1 MLCGLNRKSWIALV
15 GVAGAISLTPVSAR
29 AGMPMPIYSPGV
41 FSSPT
46 VIDFESLPLG
56 IVSDP
61 NALLAQGVTLPSLVG
76 DAAVLNVGFSNRVID
91 VTGTGSGGS
100 GSLTFDFVNAAD
112 AVGALYTTSSELTFS
127 AYDSSLNLIGT
138 TTSSGTLGFFGIDSQ
153 GAGISRVVISDHA
166 WGFQIDNLTFGPI
179 AAVPAPGAAALAGL
193 GLLLV
198 GLGRRRLA

>member
-15 GVAGAISLTPVSAR
+15 GVAGAISLTPFSAR
-29 AGMPMPIYSPGV
+29 ASLSINSPGV

-138 TTSSGTLGFFGIDSQ
+138 TTSSGTLGFFGIDNSQ
-153 GAGISRVVISDHA
+153 GTGISRVVISDHA

>member
-1 MLCGLNRKSWIALV
+1 MSSGCNRRVLIALV
-15 GVAGAISLTPVSAR
+15 GAAGAMSLAPVSAR
-29 AGMPMPIYSPGV
+29 AALSINSPGV

-56 IVSDP
+56 VISDP
-61 NALLAQGVTLPSLVG
+61 NVLLGQGVTLPSLDG
-76 DAAVLNVGFSNRVID
+76 DAVVNLGFSNRVID
-91 VTGTGSGGS
+91 VTGSGAGSDGI
-100 GSLTFDFVNAAD
+100 LTFDFVNAAD